1 MKKEN
6 VRNVNTFQLFMVVLL
21 MFLATCKLN
30 AQLKVGNNPKTINSN
45 TILEME
51 STNKGM
57 LLPRMALSA
66 TNSFAPMTAHVAG
79 MTVYNTA
86 TVGNVTPGF
95 YYNDGSQWIR
105 IDNESNRPWFNV
117 ATNSSA
123 TSNTQDIYQMGNV
136 GIGISTPNASAQLDL
151 NSTSRGFL
159 LPRMTSVQRKAIVS
173 PAIGLQVYDTD
184 LKGVYIF
191 NNTWDC
197 LNTPAGTVMYYA
209 KSTPPNGYLI
219 ANGQEVNRT
228 TYAELFNAIGT
239 TFGVGNGTT
248 TFKLP
253 DLRAEFIRG
262 IDNSRGID
270 VSRVFGSS
278 QLDEFENHNHDGNT
292 VSGSNAFGDGF
303 AGAIYYSPW
312 QSAPNP
318 TSGGGR
324 VNMATGF
331 RGGTETRPRNVA
343 LLPIIKF

>member
-1 MKKEN
+1 
-6 VRNVNTFQLFMVVLL
+6 
-21 MFLATCKLN
+21 
-30 AQLKVGNNPKTINSN
+30 
-45 TILEME
+45 
-51 STNKGM
+51 M

-86 TVGNVTPGF
+86 TVSDVTPGF
-95 YYNDGSQWIR
+95 YFNDGSQWIR
-105 IDNESNRPWFNV
+105 IENAANEPWFNV
-117 ATNSSA
+117 ANNSNA
-123 TSNTQDIYQMGNV
+123 TSNIQNIYQMGNV
-136 GIGISTPNASAQLDL
+136 GIGTSNPNASAQLDL
-151 NSTSRGFL
+151 NSISRGFL
-159 LPRMTSVQRKAIVS
+159 LPRMTSVQRKGIVS

-228 TYAELFNAIGT
+228 IYAELFNAIGT
-239 TFGVGNGTT
+239 TFGAGNGTT

-262 IDNSRGID
+262 IDNGRSID
-270 VSRVFGSS
+270 TSRVFGSS
-278 QLDEFENHNHDGNT
+278 QLDEFKKHDHDGST
-292 VSGSNAFGDGF
+292 LIGSNAFGDGF
-303 AGAIYYSPW
+303 SGSLHMTSW
-312 QSAPNP
+312 GTVPNP
-318 TSGGGR
+318 SSGGGR
-324 VNMATGF
+324 INLPNGL
-331 RGGTETRPRNVA
+331 RGGHETRPRNVA